1 MSRGKTRVWELAI
14 ALERTV
20 IVLAQYK
27 RALNLSALCVFLR
40 NTRERLIL
48 QRKWKSVKKPKLRKR
63 QPRRRQ
69 LWVEV
74 EAEEGE
80 VVDVAEV
87 VRRERQHHE
96 VVRPGRDR
104 PDLSSC
110 RIQALTRMVM
120 VLRRRRHKQEAQL
133 LLLPWTPQV
142 RLYAVLSLVNRLYDI
157 RLL

>member
-1 MSRGKTRVWELAI
+1 MTRGKTRVWELAI

-63 QPRRRQ
+63 QRRQ

-80 VVDVAEV
+80 VVVAEV
-87 VRRERQHHE
+87 VRHERQHHE